1 MDREGNEKEKEKA
14 EDEDEDEE
22 EEEEDPF
29 TMQQRLIKERERHA
43 WRLQNLID
51 AVNYCRQGWLKN
63 PATGKIVAVNT
74 LDGQKVLR
82 RQPSIRFLLRPSPIA
97 LLGEGEG

>member
-1 MDREGNEKEKEKA
+1 
-14 EDEDEDEE
+14 
-22 EEEEDPF
+22 
-29 TMQQRLIKERERHA
+29 MQQRLIKERERHA

-74 LDGQKVLR
+74 LDGQKVLEKTAFNSLSAQTITDCFAGR
-82 RQPSIRFLLRPSPIA
+82 RRRLEPKNAELEYLPQTPINVFKN
-97 LLGEGEG
+97 LKI